1 MEVSGL
7 HRSINKDIVAKSIS
21 RMKNGKALEPSRL
34 VEEIAKSA
42 SEIRINIKDLI
53 KGITIEG
60 RILAE

>member
-1 MEVSGL
+1 
-7 HRSINKDIVAKSIS
+7 
-21 RMKNGKALEPSRL
+21 MKNGKALEPSRL
-34 VEEIAKSA
+34 VEEMAKSA

>member
-1 MEVSGL
+1 
-7 HRSINKDIVAKSIS
+7 
-21 RMKNGKALEPSRL
+21 MKNGKALEPSRL